1 MRWISAVALVLTL
14 AIGLG
19 ALPASAQP
27 QPQPQPQSPQPSTD
41 DERARSLFLEGEAH
55 YAAGRYE
62 LAAERYLEAYELSQ
76 RPELLFNLGNAYE
89 RLGDYAKAAQYLSQ
103 YVASP
108 RARDVVSVRERI
120 RRLEAAAAEQLR
132 RAQQEQQ
139 EQQEVPRADSA
150 DTADTADSAGSA
162 VTASPP
168 PRPTASDRCG
178 RATWWL
184 IGSGASAA
192 GAIGMGLL
200 ALNAGSNAARRCADD
215 GRPVCLDT
223 ASSALTQETVFAIG
237 ADVLAVATVVTAGV
251 GIYLL
256 FQDDAQDDDQ
266 TARPATTTR
275 LAPTLGPD
283 GLGVSLSGRF

>member
-1 MRWISAVALVLTL
+1 MRWISAVAIVLTL
-14 AIGLG
+14 ALGPG

-27 QPQPQPQSPQPSTD
+27 QPQPPQSPQQPPD
-41 DERARSLFLEGEAH
+41 DERARSLFIEGEAH

-62 LAAERYLEAYELSQ
+62 LAAERYLQAYELSQ

-89 RLGDYAKAAQYLSQ
+89 RLGDYARAAQYLSQ

-120 RRLEAAAAEQLR
+120 RRLEAAAAEQQR
-132 RAQQEQQ
+132 RAQEEQEQQ
-139 EQQEVPRADSA
+139 QVPPDDSA
-150 DTADTADSAGSA
+150 DRADRADRA
-162 VTASPP
+162 VTTSPKP
-168 PRPTASDRCG
+168 APAGGRSG

-200 ALNAGSNAARRCADD
+200 ALNAGNNAARRCADT

-223 ASSALTQETVFAIG
+223 ASSALTQETVFAIS

-256 FQDDAQDDDQ
+256 FQDDGRGDGE
-266 TARPATTTR
+266 TERPATTTR
-275 LAPTLGPD
+275 LAPTFGPD

>member
-1 MRWISAVALVLTL
+1 MRWISAVAIVLTL
-14 AIGLG
+14 ALGL
-19 ALPASAQP
+19 AAPPASAQP
-27 QPQPQPQSPQPSTD
+27 QPQQQPPPGE
-41 DERARSLFLEGEAH
+41 DERARELFLEGEAH

-62 LAAERYLEAYELSQ
+62 EAAERYLQAYELSQ

-120 RRLEAAAAEQLR
+120 RRLEAAAAEQQR
-132 RAQQEQQ
+132 RAQEQEQQ
-139 EQQEVPRADSA
+139 PPPQEPEVDSA
-150 DTADTADSAGSA
+150 ITAT
-162 VTASPP
+162 PP
-168 PRPTASDRCG
+168 PGPADRESSG

-184 IGSGASAA
+184 IASGASAA
-192 GAIGMGLL
+192 GAVGMGLL
-200 ALNAGSNAARRCADD
+200 ALNAGNNADRRCADA

-223 ASSALTQETVFAIG
+223 ASSALTQETVFAIS

-256 FQDDAQDDDQ
+256 FQDDGQDDDR
-266 TARPATTTR
+266 TAR

>member
-1 MRWISAVALVLTL
+1 MRWIFSAAMVLTL
-14 AIGLG
+14 AIG
-19 ALPASAQP
+19 ARPAPAQP
-27 QPQPQPQSPQPSTD
+27 QPQPEPQQQPPSAD
-41 DERARSLFLEGEAH
+41 DARARELFLEGEAH

-76 RPELLFNLGNAYE
+76 RPELLFNLGNAHE

-120 RRLEAAAAEQLR
+120 RRLEAAAAEQQQQR
-132 RAQQEQQ
+132 RAQEEQA
-139 EQQEVPRADSA
+139 QQQQQSETD
-150 DTADTADSAGSA
+150 GA

-168 PRPTASDRCG
+168 PRAAAGGRSG

-200 ALNAGSNAARRCADD
+200 ALDAGNDAARRCADT

-223 ASSALTQETVFAIG
+223 ASSALTQETVFAIS

-256 FQDDAQDDDQ
+256 FQDDGEA
-266 TARPATTTR
+266 ARPATTTR

>member
-1 MRWISAVALVLTL
+1 MRSISTLAIVLTL
-14 AIGLG
+14 AIGPG

-27 QPQPQPQSPQPSTD
+27 QQPQPAE

-62 LAAERYLEAYELSQ
+62 LAAARYLEAYQLSQ
-76 RPELLFNLGNAYE
+76 RPELLFNVGNAYE
-89 RLGDYAKAAQYLSQ
+89 RLGDYEKAAQYLGE

-120 RRLEAAAAEQLR
+120 RRLEAAAAEQTR
-132 RAQQEQQ
+132 RTQEE
-139 EQQEVPRADSA
+139 EQPVPTAGSADSA
-150 DTADTADSAGSA
+150 
-162 VTASPP
+162 VTTSPSL
-168 PRPTASDRCG
+168 RPAAESRRT

-184 IGSGASAA
+184 IGSGVSAA

-200 ALNAGSNAARRCADD
+200 AINAGSNAARKCVDT

-223 ASSALTQETVFAIG
+223 ASSALAQETAFAIS

-256 FQDDAQDDDQ
+256 FQDEGDE
-266 TARPATTTR
+266 ARPATATR